1 MIPVSANVPKV
12 RTRGVE
18 MFKRSIWSKPARLLK
33 RISIAGVG
41 AIILLCMAMV
51 TMHQVASSTLPD
63 VLRTDYSMS
72 PTVMF
77 QALLAVAALGLAAIV
92 IYGCET
98 CWTKAARLDYQSFR
112 RDGWTLDRTIIIVL
126 SVLAGVASLQR
137 FPLLDLQIAQMLTVV
152 ALAAG
157 YALWCTTGLTLA
169 LSLIASIPPEDNG
182 PGLFGALVP
191 LTPIQPRLQTRAGEL
206 LPC

>member
-1 MIPVSANVPKV
+1 M
-12 RTRGVE
+12 
-18 MFKRSIWSKPARLLK
+18 
-33 RISIAGVG
+33 
-41 AIILLCMAMV
+41 
-51 TMHQVASSTLPD
+51 
-63 VLRTDYSMS
+63 
-72 PTVMF
+72 
-77 QALLAVAALGLAAIV
+77 
-92 IYGCET
+92 
-98 CWTKAARLDYQSFR
+98 
-112 RDGWTLDRTIIIVL
+112 L

-182 PGLFGALVP
+182 PGFSGALVP